1 MTETAQTPEEL
12 ALLLR
17 NVAEMTAD
25 GSKNWDNYQQ
35 ILLDSIRATF
45 KAGKDAAYAAW
56 LEDFSK
62 VGG

>member
-35 ILLDSIRATF
+35 ILLDSIRAAF